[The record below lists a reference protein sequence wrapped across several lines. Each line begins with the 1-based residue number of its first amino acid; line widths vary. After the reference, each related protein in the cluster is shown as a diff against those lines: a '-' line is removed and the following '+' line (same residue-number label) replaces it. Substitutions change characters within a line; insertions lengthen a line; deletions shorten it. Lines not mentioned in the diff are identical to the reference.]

1 MSTEVKQ
8 EGEFKVKKPSKP
20 KNLGQTN
27 NETIKVDLT
36 SPEATGEIKPEITKV
51 VIKEEDNAVQAQE
64 TNDSDAI
71 VEEPK
76 DSGDSETVVEE
87 VRATEEEVDSPLQEI
102 TEEEEQEV
110 KEIEQEAQQAKAD
123 EQVLGKPL
131 PENIEKLV
139 SFMEET
145 GGTVEDYVR
154 LNKDYSNIDNTS
166 LLREYYRKTK
176 PYLEGEDINLLLE
189 DFSYDEEL
197 DEERDVRKKSIT
209 KRSS

>member
-51 VIKEEDNAVQAQE
+51 VIKEEDDAVQAQE
-64 TNDSDAI
+64 TNDSNAI

-76 DSGDSETVVEE
+76 DSSNSEEVVEE
-87 VRATEEEVDSPLQEI
+87 VRATDEEVESPLQEI

-110 KEIEQEAQQAKAD
+110 KDIEQEVQQAKAD

-166 LLREYYRKTK
+166 LLREYYRQTK
-176 PYLEGEDINLLLE
+176 PHLDSEDISILLE
-189 DFSYDEEL
+189 DFTYDEDL
-197 DEERDVRKKSIT
+197 DDEKQIRKT
-209 KRSS
+209 KIAFKE